1 MGMNRLKGMAAAA
14 AIACAAAF
22 AAFLLPHGGDAG
34 MQQDIAV
41 FQPERVTR
49 LSQDN
54 LVDALVAQTFT
65 EPIKRTDL
73 KGTVLAVD
81 FAIRAETGTS
91 VNIVNDLKKLV
102 RLSFYQASNVDRL
115 LVRYVEAKQDA
126 VHGGGSDGYKLL
138 LAADVRRTDKWLS
151 GSSEEIA
158 AADPLR
164 DPVWRQRLR
173 LSITGEWLDRFGP
186 FTESYDG

>member
-1 MGMNRLKGMAAAA
+1 MSMHTLKGMAAAA
-14 AIACAAAF
+14 AIAGAAAF

-34 MQQDIAV
+34 MQDIAV

-54 LVDALVAQTFT
+54 LVDALVAQSFA

-73 KGTVLAVD
+73 KGNVLAID

-91 VNIVNDLKKLV
+91 VTIVNDLKKLV
-102 RLSFYQASNVDRL
+102 RLSFYQVSNVDRL
-115 LVRYVEAKQDA
+115 LVRYVEEKQDA
-126 VHGGGSDGYKLL
+126 ARIGGADGFKLL
-138 LAADVRRTDKWLS
+138 LAADVRRTDQWLG
-151 GSSEEIA
+151 GSAEEIS

-173 LSITGEWLDRFGP
+173 LSVTSGWTDRFGP
-186 FTESYDG
+186 LANP

>member
-1 MGMNRLKGMAAAA
+1 MSKNTLKGMAAAA
-14 AIACAAAF
+14 AIAGAAAF
-22 AAFLLPHGGDAG
+22 AAFLLPHGNDAG
-34 MQQDIAV
+34 VQDIAV

-54 LVDALVAQTFT
+54 LVDALVAQSFT

-91 VNIVNDLKKLV
+91 VTIVNDLKKLV

-115 LVRYVEAKQDA
+115 LVRYVEEKQ
-126 VHGGGSDGYKLL
+126 GSARSGNADGFKLL

-151 GSSEEIA
+151 GSAEEIA

-173 LSITGEWLDRFGP
+173 LSITSEWIDRFGP
-186 FTESYDG
+186 LADS